1 MGMEMS
7 EAELVSPSVQLDKKQ
22 DGSRPKL
29 LLSLHFTFSALLSL
43 LCPHYL
49 LSLPY
54 VSNSFIILKSVG
66 EIMFLVMSVTD
77 DGECNSRKIGLGC

>member
-1 MGMEMS
+1 MS

-29 LLSLHFTFSALLSL
+29 TSLHFTFSALLSL

-54 VSNSFIILKSVG
+54 VSNSFIILQSVG
-66 EIMFLVMSVTD
+66 EIMLLVMSVTD

>member
-49 LSLPY
+49 LVIAIRLQ
-54 VSNSFIILKSVG
+54 
-66 EIMFLVMSVTD
+66 
-77 DGECNSRKIGLGC
+77 